1 MFASMT
7 SVRSVATRVLL
18 ALVIFGPV
26 AGGLWADEPAELG
39 ELKLDSAF
47 VEKLT
52 LTSEDGRRHKV
63 DVSAETLTLPP
74 GKYKPC
80 EITLRGGY
88 QCWPHQAQKAE
99 WATVTAGEQ
108 ATLKV
113 GAPLEQR
120 IRLKRQG
127 PLLIADYELVGQAG
141 ETYAPA
147 RSAGKPR
154 FVVYRN
160 DEKIFSADFEYG

>member
-1 MFASMT
+1 VFASMR
-7 SVRSVATRVLL
+7 SVRSAVNRLL
-18 ALVIFGPV
+18 LTLVILGPM
-26 AGGLWADEPAELG
+26 AGGLWADEPAEMG
-39 ELKLDSAF
+39 ELKLEGAF

-63 DVSAETLTLPP
+63 DVSAETVTLPA
-74 GKYKPC
+74 GKYRPS
-80 EITLRGGY
+80 EVTLRSGY
-88 QCWPHQAQKAE
+88 QCWLHQAQKAKG
-99 WATVTAGEQ
+99 ATVIAGQQ

-141 ETYAPA
+141 ETYAFA

-160 DEKIFSADFEYG
+160 DEKIFSAEFEYG

>member
-1 MFASMT
+1 MT
-7 SVRSVATRVLL
+7 SIRFVVTRVLP
-18 ALVIFGPV
+18 ALVILGPV
-26 AGGLWADEPAELG
+26 AAGLWADESAEMG
-39 ELKLDSAF
+39 ELKLEGAF
-47 VEKLT
+47 VEKLA

-63 DVSAETLTLPP
+63 DVSAEMVTLPL
-74 GKYKPC
+74 GKYRPY
-80 EITLRGGY
+80 EVTLRGGY
-88 QCWPHQAQKAE
+88 QCWPYQARDAE
-99 WATVTAGEQ
+99 WVAVGAGER
-108 ATLKV
+108 ATLKM
-113 GAPLEQR
+113 GAPLEHR

-141 ETYAPA
+141 ETYGPV